1 MKKISVK
8 IIIAIITSTLIVS
21 VLVGGLSF
29 FNSKRFS
36 EEEIKYKLDY
46 MVEANVEKLNG
57 TYIGMENIAE
67 DLGGTASSLI
77 DFEKLS
83 KDKNFIEEYQKNM
96 DEIIKNVVTSKG
108 KGLGVYFII
117 NPELYTDTKLR
128 VICYEDSEGSGQ
140 VKKEEYDYDRGSFLP
155 NSGDKEWYHE
165 YVRNKSGT
173 WDEPHADSK
182 GNFQIAFAKPVFKGN
197 KYVGL
202 MVVDMNFTQYA
213 KTINSMKFYNTGY
226 AFVVN
231 DKLDYIIDKKKKND
245 TNLEKEEKG
254 KYKNIA
260 QKVKSNDK
268 GFLQEEYSKK
278 KSYISYGKLMTGW
291 KMIIVVPKSEV
302 LAHLNKNLIQIIV
315 TTLIIISLSMVFALF
330 IGKMISKP
338 VVNVTKMLDSMKNLD
353 LTYKIDRRI
362 FLLKDEIGTMARSA
376 ESFREE
382 LRNTFKSIQ
391 VLSEGVL
398 DNAKKV
404 TNNSE
409 EAVYSSNAV
418 SSTVEEIA
426 KGAGE
431 LACNSQNG
439 AERLVNLSNKIML
452 VVDSNQSLKEYSEN
466 TREINKNGMNT
477 LDNLVEKFN
486 INTQRITDVSNN
498 IDRLSNKSGSVGKIV
513 STIEKIAEQTNLLAL
528 NAAIEAARAGEA
540 GRGFAVV
547 ADEVRKLAEE
557 TAVSTRQISD
567 IIKEIQIEIQET
579 KSNMD
584 ISLGLTEE
592 TENALK
598 VQEES
603 FKGIEKAIFNT
614 LDKLDILSENIKI
627 VNEDKEAVLSV
638 IQEVSAVSQ
647 ESAASTEEVSA
658 SVEEQLKTFE
668 DIAES
673 SNKLENISQEL
684 NNLVEKF
691 NI

>member
-21 VLVGGLSF
+21 VLIGGLSF

-57 TYIGMENIAE
+57 TYIGMENVAE
-67 DLGGTASSLI
+67 DIEGIASGI
-77 DFEKLS
+77 MDFEKLS

-96 DEIIKNVVTSKG
+96 DEVIKNVVTSKE
-108 KGLGVYFII
+108 KGFGVYFII
-117 NPELYTDTKLR
+117 NPELYTDTKAR
-128 VICYEDSEGSGQ
+128 VICYEDNEGSGQ
-140 VKKEEYDYDRGSFLP
+140 VKKEEYDYDRVSLLP
-155 NSGDKEWYHE
+155 NSGKTEWYHE
-165 YVRNKSGT
+165 YVRNKKGT
-173 WDEPHADSK
+173 WDEPHADAK
-182 GNFQIAFAKPVFKGN
+182 GNFQIAFAKPVFKDN

-202 MVVDMNFTQYA
+202 IGVDMNFTQYA

-254 KYKNIA
+254 KYKSIA
-260 QKVKSNDK
+260 QKIKSNDK
-268 GFLQEEYSKK
+268 GFLQEEYGKK

-486 INTQRITDVSNN
+486 INTERITDVSNN

-528 NAAIEAARAGEA
+528 NAAIEAARAGDA

-584 ISLGLTEE
+584 ISLGLTGE